1 MKRMYKLLI
10 QGWELDENELIKSY
24 EEAVKRGAKVRS
36 IIVIN
41 PGNPTGAIFSR
52 KSIEALFRFAHTKG
66 LVVLADEVY
75 QENIYSEKKKFLS
88 FRKVLSDMSADIAN
102 SVELISFH
110 SCSKGF
116 IGECGIRG
124 GYAEMHN
131 IDPEVMSVVRKQKSI
146 YMGSNTVGQIMMDL
160 KVRPPNLDEC
170 NKATVDNYNQEM
182 NGLLTALKAK
192 ANLLETE
199 LTKMKGMHT
208 NPIEGAMYGFP
219 RVDLPQKFIE
229 EAKSLGRAPDAHYC
243 FLGRQY

>member
-1 MKRMYKLLI
+1 MK
-10 QGWELDENELIKSY
+10 
-24 EEAVKRGAKVRS
+24 A

-52 KSIEALFRFAHTKG
+52 KSIEALFKFAHEKG

-75 QENIYSEKKKFLS
+75 QENIYAEKKKFIS
-88 FRKVLSDMSADIAN
+88 FRKVLAELPANVAN

-116 IGECGIRG
+116 LGECGIRG

-131 IDPEVMSVVRKQKSI
+131 IDPEVVRIVQKQKSI

-170 NKATVDNYNQEM
+170 NQKTVDHYTSEVS
-182 NGLLTALKAK
+182 GLLSELKSK
-192 ANLLETE
+192 ANLLEAE
-199 LTKMKGMHT
+199 LKTMKGMQT

-219 RVDLPQKFIE
+219 RVDLPKRFIE
-229 EAKSLGRAPDAHYC
+229 EAKGLNRAPDAHYC
-243 FLGRQY
+243 YMGSLD

>member
-1 MKRMYKLLI
+1 MT
-10 QGWELDENELIKSY
+10 QGWELDEFQLNKSFD
-24 EEAVKRGAKVRS
+24 EAVKRGVNVRS

-52 KSIEALFRFAHTKG
+52 KSIEALFRIAHERG

-88 FRKVLSDMSADIAN
+88 FRKVLADMPANIAN
-102 SVELISFH
+102 TVELISFH

-116 IGECGIRG
+116 LGECGIRG

-131 IDPEVMSVVRKQKSI
+131 IDPEVMAIVRKQKAI
-146 YMGSNTVGQIMMDL
+146 YMGANTVGQIMMDL

-170 NKATVDNYNQEM
+170 NKSTVDKYNNEVVS
-182 NGLLTALKAK
+182 LLSELKSK
-192 ANLLETE
+192 ANLLEKE
-199 LTKMKGMHT
+199 LKNMKGMHT

-219 RVDLPQKFIE
+219 RVDLPKKFIE

-243 FLGRQY
+243 FLGKLI